1 VRGSATLRKFLFG
14 SAFAALIWFSIFGF
28 PRAQLTLT
36 SVMPNA
42 SSVTAGSPV
51 IWTAAAAGGLGP
63 YRYKFFVWDGTAWT
77 VGQEW
82 STTNTWTWIPP
93 AAGTYSFQVWARNA
107 RSRAA
112 FDAWRSFGPMTV
124 GVPAGLTVTVPTP
137 NLTAPVPAGTPVTW
151 TAKASGGPTPYTY
164 KFYVWDGTAWAV
176 GQEWSTTD
184 TWTWIPPTAGTYSF
198 RVWARNA
205 GSSAEFDAWR
215 SFGPMTVGVPAALTV
230 TVLTPN
236 LPSPVPAGMPV
247 TWTAKASG
255 GTTPY
260 TYKFLVWDGS
270 SWTLGQDWSPVNIW
284 TWSPPTAGT
293 YSFQVW
299 ARNARS
305 SAEFD
310 AWRSFGPMTA
320 GSRQR

>member
-14 SAFAALIWFSIFGF
+14 SAFAALIWFTIFGF

-82 STTNTWTWIPP
+82 STT
-93 AAGTYSFQVWARNA
+93 
-107 RSRAA
+107 
-112 FDAWRSFGPMTV
+112 
-124 GVPAGLTVTVPTP
+124 
-137 NLTAPVPAGTPVTW
+137 
-151 TAKASGGPTPYTY
+151 
-164 KFYVWDGTAWAV
+164 
-176 GQEWSTTD
+176 D

-198 RVWARNA
+198 QVWARNA

-236 LPSPVPAGMPV
+236 LTSPVPAGMPV
-247 TWTAKASG
+247 TWTANASG

-260 TYKFLVWDGS
+260 TYKFFVWDGS

-320 GSRQR
+320 RSRQR